1 MTTQKCAACHR
12 MVILDGKYCLH
23 HKQALDS
30 FNDHYK
36 AWVGAYGSISWQE
49 FLVKLLKM
57 KETGSWVKEV
67 IETESK
73 K

>member
-1 MTTQKCAACHR
+1 MTLADR
-12 MVILDGKYCLH
+12 KYCLH
-23 HKQALDS
+23 HKQAFDS
-30 FNDHYK
+30 INDHYQ

-67 IETESK
+67 IETESRK
-73 K
+73 